1 MIIFTIKETS
11 AYLLKKILGDGELNE
26 KPQSNFSFKKSINI
40 IFGKGRKKSYVVLI
54 VISVLFSIAVGS
66 GNLLEPYMMNYS
78 QMTSEEFSII
88 SMLGLFGLIFF
99 YILTGKIADR
109 SGRRILL
116 IIYSFVYPIS
126 VILQFTWGAH
136 IPSNQ
141 SRFIIMVILKILGM
155 STRAGL
161 WALLMI
167 VSIEVIPTEVRGIGN
182 GLLVLLMNIAGVVLG
197 FTIAPLFPLLGI
209 QLIALILTCFMFPII
224 PLVLIY
230 IPESYNVDLKTVE

>member
-26 KPQSNFSFKKSINI
+26 KPQSNFSFKESINI
-40 IFGKGRKKSYVVLI
+40 IFGKGRKKSYVALI

-136 IPSNQ
+136 IPSSQ